1 MSKKIKKVK
10 SILEAIDRSE
20 RAYNSSTGDLTRVYL
35 KQPKSADKI
44 VELSSL
50 EELSKLYN
58 SKGESDEKE

>member
-10 SILEAIDRSE
+10 SILETVDRSE
-20 RAYNSSTGDLTRVYL
+20 RTYDSTGDLTGVCL

-44 VELSSL
+44 VEFSSL

-58 SKGESDEKE
+58 GKGESDEKE